1 MAWVDGKWIDEKD
14 SVSGNLTGLLGA
26 NSDYIKQ
33 ARAQGEKAAG
43 RRGLLN
49 SSIAAGSGQSAAI
62 AAALPIASQDA
73 STAAGKNAAQAEF
86 TSQTKLNEQS
96 ITGQKDLATLNNAAE
111 AARQKEQQG
120 FQLTQQERD
129 NVAQMDRLNT
139 SVSASDRQALL
150 AAETNLKS
158 AQIQSADNLSSS
170 YLQAL
175 GQSMANEKIP
185 ASTRSQLIAEYQ
197 RVTQQSTTLR
207 NNLAQVQVSW

>member
-14 SVSGNLTGLLGA
+14 SVSGNLTGLLSA

-33 ARAQGEKAAG
+33 ARSQGEKAAG

-62 AAALPIASQDA
+62 SAALPIASQDA
-73 STAAGKNAAQAEF
+73 SIAAGKNAAQAEF

-111 AARQKEQQG
+111 AARQKEQQ
-120 FQLTQQERD
+120 ERD

-139 SVSASDRQALL
+139 SISASDRQALL
-150 AAETNLKS
+150 AAETNLKTAS
-158 AQIQSADNLSSS
+158 IQSADNLGSN

-185 ASTRSQLIAEYQ
+185 ASTRRQLIAEYQ

-207 NNLAQVQVSW
+207 NNLAQVNVSW